1 MRIFFS
7 LIVICSMTFGTAF
20 AKTKAE
26 DLKQTQ
32 KKLSQIKKIKNTTQK
47 NTTTIKKEILSIK
60 KSSRDLAKRT
70 QEYDSQ
76 LLLLKENIDALSS
89 QTSKIKKQLNI
100 ATRDLMGI
108 ISTMQRVS
116 KNPEN
121 ALLLYPGTPAEAI
134 KSTALLKSIL
144 PQINNKRVFIEKNLK
159 DLEIINQDLLGKKKT
174 FQKKSIEL
182 SKVQGD
188 LQKKL
193 NKKTILQRKI
203 IKKSK
208 ALKNKE
214 KKLLAKIKTIK
225 NFLERIKIEENAR
238 KKQIRKTKPKNIK
251 RFPARGKI
259 RVPAIGRLIKAF
271 NQRNESGKR
280 NTGITIKTRSNS
292 NVVTPFDG
300 YVSYAGH
307 FGNLG
312 KVVIISHEGGYN
324 SVLVGLN
331 STYVNTG
338 VWVLTGEP
346 IGKMGKIKNT
356 LHIEIR
362 YGQKPLNPLRWMNK
376 HKFKGK

>member
-7 LIVICSMTFGTAF
+7 LIVICSMIFGTAL
-20 AKTKAE
+20 AKTKVE

-32 KKLSQIKKIKNTTQK
+32 KQLTEMKKIKDITQK
-47 NTTTIKKEILSIK
+47 NTDSIKKEILSLK
-60 KSSRDLAKRT
+60 KSSRDLAKRA
-70 QEYDSQ
+70 QEYDRQ
-76 LLLLKENIDALSS
+76 LLLLKESMDSLSLR
-89 QTSKIKKQLNI
+89 TSKIKKQLGN

-121 ALLLYPGTPAEAI
+121 ALLLHPGTPAEAI

-144 PQINNKRVFIEKNLK
+144 PLINKKRLFIEKNLN
-159 DLEIINQDLLGKKKT
+159 DLEIINENLLGKTKT
-174 FQKKSIEL
+174 FQRKSQEL
-182 SKVQGD
+182 NKVQD
-188 LQKKL
+188 TLQEKL
-193 NKKTILQRKI
+193 TRKTILQSKT

-208 ALKNKE
+208 ALKDKE
-214 KKLLAKIKTIK
+214 AKLLTKIKTIK
-225 NFLERIKIEENAR
+225 NFLERLKREENER
-238 KKQIRKTKPKNIK
+238 KQQIRKTRPKYLK
-251 RFPARGKI
+251 SFPVRGKI
-259 RVPAIGRLIKAF
+259 RVPVVGRIIKGF
-271 NQRNESGKR
+271 NQPNESGKL
-280 NTGITIKTRSNS
+280 NTGITVRTRSNS

-307 FGNLG
+307 FSNLG

-324 SVLVGLN
+324 SVLVGLK

-346 IGKMGKIKNT
+346 IGKMGKTKNT

-362 YGQKPLNPLRWMNK
+362 YGQKPLNPLRWISK
-376 HKFKGK
+376 KKIKGK